1 MRYVAGRL
9 LQSVLTLF
17 MFMVVI
23 FVATRAAGDP
33 ATLLM
38 PVDASPDEIAAAR
51 KRFGTDKPYSEQFL
65 IFLEDLLT
73 FDLGRS
79 VVHKEP
85 VGDLVGGRV
94 LASLS
99 LAASSLALVMVTAVP
114 LGVLAAT
121 RRGRTAD
128 RVVRAVAAF
137 GQAAP
142 GFWVGLMLIQVFAVL
157 LGLLPAGG
165 VGGAESLS
173 WEFYILPSVT
183 LALPL
188 FAGLTRLLRSSMLEN
203 LDAEFVKLARAKGVP
218 EAGVIWL
225 HVLRNALLPLITLMA
240 LWVGTAV
247 AGSVVTETVF
257 NWPGIGAL
265 FLQSVLARDF
275 PVIQAVVA
283 LLGATVMLANLA
295 ADLLYAVVD
304 PRIRVET
311 GRRGQ
316 A

>member
-1 MRYVAGRL
+1 MRYVAGRV

-17 MFMVVI
+17 LFMVVI

-38 PVDASPDEIAAAR
+38 PADASLEDIAAAR
-51 KRFGTDKPYSEQFL
+51 TRFGTDKPYSEQFL
-65 IFLEDLLT
+65 IFLEDLVT

-79 VVHKEP
+79 VVHKVP

-99 LAASSLALVMVTAVP
+99 LAATSLVLVMVTALP
-114 LGVLAAT
+114 LGVLAAI
-121 RRGRTAD
+121 RRGRAAD
-128 RVVRAVAAF
+128 RVVRAAAAF

-142 GFWVGLMLIQVFAVL
+142 GFWVGLMLIQVFAVV

-165 VGGAESLS
+165 VGGAETLT
-173 WEFYILPSVT
+173 WEFYVLPSVT

-188 FAGLTRLLRSSMLEN
+188 FAALTRLLRSSMLEN

-225 HVLRNALLPLITLMA
+225 HVLRNALLPLLTLMA

-265 FLQSVLARDF
+265 FLQSILARDF

-283 LLGATVMLANLA
+283 LLGATVMMANLA

-304 PRIRVET
+304 PRIRIET
-311 GRRGQ
+311 GRRS
-316 A
+316 

>member
-1 MRYVAGRL
+1 MRYVAGRV

-17 MFMVVI
+17 LFMVVI

-33 ATLLM
+33 ATLLL
-38 PVDASPDEIAAAR
+38 PPDASLEDIAAAR
-51 KRFGTDKPYSEQFL
+51 KRFGTDKPYIDQFL
-65 IFLEDLLT
+65 IFLEDLVT

-85 VGDLVGGRV
+85 VGDLIGSRV

-99 LAASSLALVMVTAVP
+99 LAFTSLLLVIATSVP
-114 LGVLAAT
+114 LGVLAAAH
-121 RRGRTAD
+121 RGRLAD

-142 GFWVGLMLIQVFAVL
+142 GFWVGLVLIQVFAVL

-165 VGGAESLS
+165 VGGAETIT
-173 WEFYILPSVT
+173 WEFYILPSIT

-188 FAGLTRLLRSSMLEN
+188 VAALTRLLRSTMLEN

-218 EAGVIWL
+218 EVGVIWL
-225 HVLRNALLPLITLMA
+225 HVLRNALLPLLTLMA

-265 FLQSVLARDF
+265 FLQSILARDF

-283 LLGATVMLANLA
+283 LLGATVLMTNLA

-304 PRIRVET
+304 PRIRIET
-311 GRRGQ
+311 GRRT
-316 A
+316 